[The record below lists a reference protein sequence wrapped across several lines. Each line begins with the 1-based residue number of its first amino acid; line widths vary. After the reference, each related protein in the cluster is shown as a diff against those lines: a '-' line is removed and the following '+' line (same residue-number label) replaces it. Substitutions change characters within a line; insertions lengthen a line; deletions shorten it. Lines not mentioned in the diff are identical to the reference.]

1 MPARNG
7 FTVPANVNFRKGS
20 GLMRH
25 RQLRLLTLALLA
37 STSLIACG
45 KKEAAAPAVEVS
57 APSAEEIAAESDRIN
72 RWFDAKY
79 EEQLDFSPIQRTFL
93 GEKKDYDKIDDLS
106 EAGEDAQLEWARAAA
121 AELKST
127 FDYDKLS
134 AEAKTSYDVWL
145 YQLTRAEEAAKF
157 RRSQYVFTQ
166 MQGPQAFLPQ
176 FLIAF
181 HKVEDASDI
190 DAYIARIGGV
200 ARGIDQLLD
209 RAKTNAAGGVRPPR
223 FAYDGVIAQSKN
235 VIAGAPFGA
244 GADSPVFAD
253 VKTEIKALLDA
264 GKIDAAKAEGL
275 ENAAK
280 TALVEKLGPSYSA
293 LVAWFESDRAN
304 ADEVA
309 TGVGKLPNGAAFY
322 TERLAASTTTDITA
336 EEIHAFG
343 LSEVARIH
351 GEMEKIKTAVG
362 FDGSLQDFFKF
373 MREDDRFFFPDTDEG
388 RQGYIDEAT
397 ARLDFIKGRLP
408 DYFGLLPKADL
419 VVKRVEPFREQKG
432 AAQHYFPGTP
442 DGTRPG
448 VYYAHL
454 SDMRAMPKHQLEV
467 IAYHEG
473 NPGHHMQISIAQEL
487 TGVPRFRTQA
497 GFTAY
502 AEGWGLYSEKL
513 AKEMGAYEDPYA
525 DFGRLSTELWRAI
538 RLVIDSGVH
547 SKGWTEAEAVDY
559 FIANSPSAEG
569 AIRSEVQRYIVW
581 PGQAT
586 AYKVGMRK
594 IEELRAKAQAELG
607 DKFDIRGFHDA
618 VLGGG
623 ALPLSV
629 LERRVEE
636 WIASKK
642 AV

>member
-1 MPARNG
+1 MRRRTSRQ
-7 FTVPANVNFRKGS
+7 FT
-20 GLMRH
+20 LI
-25 RQLRLLTLALLA
+25 LLA
-37 STSLIACG
+37 SVSLAACG
-45 KKEAAAPAVEVS
+45 KKEAAAPDVAIA

-72 RWFDAKY
+72 QWFDAKF

-106 EAGEDAQLEWARAAA
+106 EAGEDAQLQWARAVA
-121 AELKST
+121 AELKSS

-134 AEAKTSYDVWL
+134 LEAKTSYDVWL
-145 YQLTRAEEAAKF
+145 YQLERAEAAANF
-157 RRSQYVFTQ
+157 RRQQYVFTQ

-181 HKVEDASDI
+181 HNVEDASDI
-190 DAYIARIGGV
+190 DAYVARIGGV
-200 ARGIDQLLD
+200 ARGIDQLLE
-209 RAKTNAAGGVRPPR
+209 RAKAGAAAGVRPPQ

-235 VIAGAPFGA
+235 VIAGAPFG
-244 GADSPVFAD
+244 GATDSPVWAD
-253 VKTEIKALLDA
+253 VKTEIDGLVTA
-264 GKIDAAKAEGL
+264 GKIDAAKAADMKK
-275 ENAAK
+275 AAE
-280 TALVEKLGPSYSA
+280 TALIEKLGPSYSA
-293 LVAWFESDRAN
+293 LVAWFESDKAN
-304 ADEVA
+304 ADAVA
-309 TGVGKLPNGAAFY
+309 SGVGKLPNGEAFY
-322 TERLAASTTTDITA
+322 KERLVASTTTDMTP

-343 LSEVARIH
+343 LAEVARIH
-351 GEMEKIKTAVG
+351 GEMEKIKQAVAFG
-362 FDGSLQDFFKF
+362 GTLQDFFKF
-373 MREDDRFFFPDTDEG
+373 MREDDRFFFPNTDEG
-388 RQGYIDEAT
+388 RQAYIDEAS
-397 ARLDFIKGRLP
+397 AHLDFIKAKLP
-408 DYFGLLPKADL
+408 EYFGLLPKADL
-419 VVKRVEPFREQKG
+419 VVKRVEPFREQPG

-442 DGTRPG
+442 DGARSG

-467 IAYHEG
+467 VAYHEG

-502 AEGWGLYSEKL
+502 SEGWGLYSELL
-513 AKEMGAYEDPYA
+513 AKEMGAYKDPYS

-547 SKGWTEAEAVDY
+547 SKGWTEEQAVAY

-594 IEELRAKAQAELG
+594 ILDLRAKAEAELG
-607 DKFDIRGFHDA
+607 DGFDIRGFHDA

-629 LERRVEE
+629 LERRVDE
-636 WIASKK
+636 WVASKK
-642 AV
+642 A

>member
-1 MPARNG
+1 
-7 FTVPANVNFRKGS
+7 
-20 GLMRH
+20 MR
-25 RQLRLLTLALLA
+25 RLSTRHLTLALLA
-37 STSLIACG
+37 TVSLAACG
-45 KKEAAAPAVEVS
+45 KKDAPAPDVQIS
-57 APSAEEIAAESDRIN
+57 APSAEEVAAESDRLN
-72 RWFDAKY
+72 QWFDAKF

-106 EAGEDAQLEWARAAA
+106 EAGEDAQLAWSRAAA
-121 AELKST
+121 AELKSA

-134 AEAKTSYDVWL
+134 LEAKTSYDVWL
-145 YQLTRAEEAAKF
+145 YQLERAESAAQF

-176 FLIAF
+176 FLIVF
-181 HKVEDASDI
+181 HKVEEPADI
-190 DAYIARIGGV
+190 DAYVARIGGV
-200 ARGIDQLLD
+200 ARAIDQLVE
-209 RAKTNAAGGVRPPR
+209 RAKAGAAEGVRPPR

-235 VIAGAPFGA
+235 VIAGAPFAA

-253 VKTEIKALLDA
+253 IKTEIKGLLDA
-264 GKIDAAKAEGL
+264 GKIDAAKAAELEG
-275 ENAAK
+275 AAK
-280 TALVEKLGPSYSA
+280 AALVDKLGPSYAA

-304 ADEVA
+304 ADEIA
-309 TGVGKLPNGAAFY
+309 TGVGRLPNGAAFY
-322 TERLAASTTTDITA
+322 AERLLASTTTDMTP

-343 LSEVARIH
+343 LSEVARLH
-351 GEMEKIKTAVG
+351 GEMEKIRAAVG
-362 FDGSLQDFFKF
+362 FDGTLQDFFKF

-388 RQGYIDEAT
+388 RKAYIDAAT
-397 ARLDFIKGRLP
+397 AHLDFIKAKLP

-419 VVKRVEPFREQKG
+419 VVKRVEPFREQPG

-442 DGTRPG
+442 DGARDG

-454 SDMRAMPKHQLEV
+454 SDMRAMPKPQLEV
-467 IAYHEG
+467 VAYHEG

-502 AEGWGLYSEKL
+502 SEGWGLYSELL
-513 AKEMGAYEDPYA
+513 AKEMGAYPDPYS

-538 RLVIDSGVH
+538 RLVVDSGLH
-547 SKGWTEAEAVDY
+547 AKGWTEAEAVAY

-594 IEELRAKAQAELG
+594 IQELRARAEGALG

-623 ALPLSV
+623 ALPLGV
-629 LERRVEE
+629 LERRVDE
-636 WIASKK
+636 WVAAKQ
-642 AV
+642 AA

>member
-1 MPARNG
+1 
-7 FTVPANVNFRKGS
+7 
-20 GLMRH
+20 MR
-25 RQLRLLTLALLA
+25 RQTLRAVTLALLVSVSA
-37 STSLIACG
+37 AACG
-45 KKEAAAPAVEVS
+45 KKPAAPAPEASVVA
-57 APSAEEIAAESDRIN
+57 APSAEEIAAETQRLN
-72 RWFDAKY
+72 QWFDAKF

-106 EAGEDAQLEWARAAA
+106 EAGEDTQLDWARKAG
-121 AELKST
+121 AELKSS
-127 FDYDKLS
+127 FDYAKLS
-134 AEAKTSYDVWL
+134 QEAKTSYDVWL
-145 YQLTRAEEAAKF
+145 YQLERAEAAAKF

-176 FLIAF
+176 FLIVF
-181 HKVEDASDI
+181 HKVDEPSDI

-200 ARGIDQLLD
+200 ARGIDQLLE
-209 RAKTNAAGGVRPPR
+209 RAKIEAAEGVRPPR

-235 VIAGAPFGA
+235 VITGAPFNGA
-244 GADSPVFAD
+244 KDSPVWAD
-253 VKTEIKALLDA
+253 VQTEIDALVKA
-264 GKIDAAKAEGL
+264 GKIDAAKGAEL
-275 ENAAK
+275 KTAAK
-280 TALVEKLGPSYSA
+280 TALVEKLGPAYSA
-293 LVAWFESDRAN
+293 LVAWLESDKAN
-304 ADEVA
+304 ADEIA

-322 TERLAASTTTDITA
+322 KERLAASTTTDLTPEA
-336 EEIHAFG
+336 VHDFG

-351 GEMEKIKTAVG
+351 GEMEKIKEAVG
-362 FDGSLQDFFKF
+362 FKGTLQDFFKF
-373 MREDDRFFFPDTDEG
+373 MREDDRFFFPNGDEG
-388 RQGYIDEAT
+388 ANAYIAEAS
-397 ARLDFIKGRLP
+397 AKLDFIKSRLP

-419 VVKRVEPFREQKG
+419 VVKRVEPFREQPG

-442 DGTRPG
+442 DGSRPG

-454 SDMRAMPKHQLEV
+454 SDMRAMPKPQLEV
-467 IAYHEG
+467 VAYHEG

-502 AEGWGLYSEKL
+502 SEGWGLYSELL
-513 AKEMGAYEDPYA
+513 AKEMGAYQDPYS

-538 RLVIDSGVH
+538 RLVIDTGVH
-547 SKGWTEAEAVDY
+547 SKGWTEAQAVDY

-586 AYKVGMRK
+586 AYKIGMRK
-594 IEELRAKAQAELG
+594 ILDLREKAKGELG
-607 DKFDIRGFHDA
+607 DKFDIKEFHDT

-623 ALPLSV
+623 ALPLGI
-629 LERRVEE
+629 LERRVDE

-642 AV
+642 A

>member
-1 MPARNG
+1 
-7 FTVPANVNFRKGS
+7 
-20 GLMRH
+20 MRRRATRH
-25 RQLRLLTLALLA
+25 LTLVLFAAVSLA
-37 STSLIACG
+37 ACG
-45 KKEAAAPAVEVS
+45 KKETAAPAVQAS
-57 APSAEEIAAESDRIN
+57 APSAVEIAAESDRVN
-72 RWFDAKY
+72 QWFDAKY

-106 EAGEDAQLEWARAAA
+106 EAGEDAQLQWARAAA
-121 AELKST
+121 AELKSN

-134 AEAKTSYDVWL
+134 LEAKTSYDVWL
-145 YQLTRAEEAAKF
+145 YQLERAEAAAKF
-157 RRSQYVFTQ
+157 RRSQYIFTQ

-181 HKVEDASDI
+181 HKVENASDI
-190 DAYIARIGGV
+190 EAYIARIGGV
-200 ARGIDQLLD
+200 ARGIDQLLA
-209 RAKTNAAGGVRPPR
+209 RAKAGAAEGVRPPR

-235 VIAGAPFGA
+235 VITGAPFGA
-244 GADSPVFAD
+244 GADSPVWAD
-253 VKTEIKALLDA
+253 VRAEIKGLLDA
-264 GKIDAAKAEGL
+264 GKIDAAKAAGL
-275 ENAAK
+275 EDAAK
-280 TALVEKLGPSYSA
+280 AALVEKLGPSYAA
-293 LVAWFESDRAN
+293 LIAWFESDKAN
-304 ADEVA
+304 ADEIA
-309 TGVGKLPNGAAFY
+309 TGVGKLPDGAAFY
-322 TERLAASTTTDITA
+322 KERLEASTTTDMTA
-336 EEIHAFG
+336 DEIHEFG

-351 GEMEKIKTAVG
+351 GEMETIKAAVG

-388 RQGYIDEAT
+388 RQAYIDEAT
-397 ARLDFIKGRLP
+397 ARLNFIKERLP

-467 IAYHEG
+467 VAYHEG
-473 NPGHHMQISIAQEL
+473 NPGHHMEISIAQEL

-502 AEGWGLYSEKL
+502 SEGWGLYSEKL
-513 AKEMGAYEDPYA
+513 AKEMGAYQDPYS

-547 SKGWTEAEAVDY
+547 SKGWTEQQAVDY

-594 IEELRAKAQAELG
+594 IEELRAKAEAELG
-607 DKFDIRGFHDA
+607 DKFDIKEFHDA
-618 VLGGG
+618 TLGGG

-629 LERRVEE
+629 LERRIDE
-636 WIASKK
+636 WVAAEKG
-642 AV
+642 